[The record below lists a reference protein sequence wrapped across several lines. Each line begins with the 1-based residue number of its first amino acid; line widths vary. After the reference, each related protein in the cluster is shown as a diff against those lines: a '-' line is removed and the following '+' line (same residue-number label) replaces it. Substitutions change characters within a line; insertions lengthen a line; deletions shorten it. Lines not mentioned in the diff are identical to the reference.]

1 MLSKISRFFEL
12 EERKTNITTEIRAG
26 LTVYLTMAYILF
38 VNPMILKSAG
48 VPFNACLVGTA
59 VAAGISSILMGV
71 FTNFPLALA
80 AGMGLNSM
88 LAFNII
94 LKHEISWQT
103 GMGLIFLNGLT
114 VFLLVV
120 TGIREAVMNAIPEE
134 LKHAIAVGIGLF
146 LAFIGFLNGGI
157 VILNKEANILMAG
170 NFSKPE
176 VALTLIGFII
186 VSILV
191 SLRVRGGILI
201 GIVINTAAA
210 VFLGIAKIPDS
221 LISMPDFSTIG
232 ALDITGAFK
241 LSLVP
246 VLISFIIVDFFDTFG
261 TVTALGYQSRL
272 TSDGGKI
279 KSLNKI
285 LGIDAIAAMLGGIC
299 GASSATAY
307 VESAA
312 GISEGGKTGLTPI
325 TTGILFLLSIFIA
338 PIAGIVPTQA
348 TAPALIVIGFMMMES
363 IIKIKFDE
371 YETAIPAFII
381 FISMPFTYSISHG
394 IGMGFITYCM
404 LKITA
409 GKAREVH
416 PLMYATS
423 LVFLISFIFFN

>member
-103 GMGLIFLNGLT
+103 GMGLIFLNGLI

-170 NFSKPE
+170 NF
-176 VALTLIGFII
+176 
-186 VSILV
+186 
-191 SLRVRGGILI
+191 
-201 GIVINTAAA
+201 
-210 VFLGIAKIPDS
+210 
-221 LISMPDFSTIG
+221 
-232 ALDITGAFK
+232 
-241 LSLVP
+241 
-246 VLISFIIVDFFDTFG
+246 
-261 TVTALGYQSRL
+261 
-272 TSDGGKI
+272 
-279 KSLNKI
+279 
-285 LGIDAIAAMLGGIC
+285 
-299 GASSATAY
+299 
-307 VESAA
+307 
-312 GISEGGKTGLTPI
+312 
-325 TTGILFLLSIFIA
+325 
-338 PIAGIVPTQA
+338 
-348 TAPALIVIGFMMMES
+348 
-363 IIKIKFDE
+363 
-371 YETAIPAFII
+371 
-381 FISMPFTYSISHG
+381 
-394 IGMGFITYCM
+394 
-404 LKITA
+404 
-409 GKAREVH
+409 
-416 PLMYATS
+416 
-423 LVFLISFIFFN
+423 